1 MVDAKN
7 TLILFFTLIAF
18 SLITSIITS
27 AAGQND
33 LEKVS
38 NSVDKIRNTAPLAL
52 AYFLV
57 VRVAAE
63 EVFFRGFLVKK
74 LGIAGSSVVFG
85 LAHFFYGSVAE
96 VIGAMILGAILAVA
110 FNENKSIYPNIA
122 AHFFY
127 NLVFL
132 AVLF

>member
-1 MVDAKN
+1 MIVFSLA
-7 TLILFFTLIAF
+7 ISAIAF
-18 SLITSIITS
+18 

-33 LEKVS
+33 LEKVA
-38 NSVDKIRNTAPLAL
+38 NSVDKIRQTAPLEL

-63 EVFFRGFLVKK
+63 EIFFRGFLVKK
-74 LGIAGSSVVFG
+74 IGIAGSSVIFG
-85 LAHFFYGSVAE
+85 LAHFVYGSAAE
-96 VIGAMILGAILAVA
+96 VIGAIILGAILAVA
-110 FNENKSIYPNIA
+110 FNENKNIYPNIA
-122 AHFFY
+122 AHFLY